1 MKEAFDKLHK
11 QLEKE
16 EWPSV
21 YLFKFIAPN
30 TPEYLAKVFS
40 LFEPES
46 AISSQPSKN
55 NKYVSVSAKILMLD
69 AESVI
74 AIYKEASKIKGLI
87 AL

>member
-1 MKEAFDKLHK
+1 MEEVFDKLHK

-30 TPEYLAKVFS
+30 TPEYIAKVFA
-40 LFEPES
+40 LFEPEAS
-46 AISSQPSKN
+46 ISTQPSKN
-55 NKYVSVSAKILMLD
+55 DKYVSVSAKILMLD
-69 AESVI
+69 AASVI
-74 AIYKEASKIKGLI
+74 AIYKEASEIKGLI